1 MKGYII
7 HLPKSKVSV
16 DEAKKTQ
23 HDLKVVGIEPILF
36 EGCDRYDVWQEFIDN
51 DFKIK
56 NITRF
61 GGGYYSSEIATFIS
75 HFKLWK
81 KCLELNENIMI
92 FEHDAMLIKSFTIDS
107 IQNFNEDLLNL
118 GKPNWGKRDW
128 DIEDDN
134 NFKKRKVCTECFEE
148 YNSDVDW
155 APDMCDC
162 NTQWLFGAHSY
173 LITPQ
178 GAKKIIEDVKSNG
191 ILPADISLNQDVLD
205 IHDFLPHPFIQ
216 RGNFTLIQ
224 RKNPPKFTK
233 QKLNAWDY

>member
-1 MKGYII
+1 
-7 HLPKSKVSV
+7 
-16 DEAKKTQ
+16 
-23 HDLKVVGIEPILF
+23 
-36 EGCDRYDVWQEFIDN
+36 
-51 DFKIK
+51 
-56 NITRF
+56 
-61 GGGYYSSEIATFIS
+61 
-75 HFKLWK
+75 
-81 KCLELNENIMI
+81 
-92 FEHDAMLIKSFTIDS
+92 
-107 IQNFNEDLLNL
+107 
-118 GKPNWGKRDW
+118 
-128 DIEDDN
+128 
-134 NFKKRKVCTECFEE
+134 
-148 YNSDVDW
+148 
-155 APDMCDC
+155 MCDC

>member
-7 HLPKSKVSV
+7 HLPKSEISV
-16 DEAKKTQ
+16 DEANKTK
-23 HDLKVVGIEPILF
+23 HDLEAVGIQPILF

-75 HFKLWK
+75 HFKLWER
-81 KCLELNENIMI
+81 CLELNENIII
-92 FEHDAMLIKSFTIDS
+92 FEHDAMLTKLFSIDDIK
-107 IQNFNEDLLNL
+107 NFNGDLLNL
-118 GKPNWGKRDW
+118 GEPNWGKRVW
-128 DIEDDN
+128 DGDGIL
-134 NFKKRKVCTECFEE
+134 KRKVCTECFDE
-148 YNSDVDW
+148 YNSFVDW

-173 LITPQ
+173 LISPS
-178 GAKKIIEDVKSNG
+178 GAKKLIKDIKSNG
-191 ILPADISLNQDVLD
+191 IMPADLSLNQEVMD

-224 RKNPPKFTK
+224 RINPPKFKK